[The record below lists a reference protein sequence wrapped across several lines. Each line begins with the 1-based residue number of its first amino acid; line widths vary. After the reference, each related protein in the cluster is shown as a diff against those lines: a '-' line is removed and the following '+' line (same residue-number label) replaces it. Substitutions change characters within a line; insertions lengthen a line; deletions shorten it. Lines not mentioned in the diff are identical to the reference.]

1 MEIVFKHCIDGE
13 FQVFFAVGC
22 SVVDDGEYM
31 LPADVIAA
39 LEALP
44 GDIEVRYERVIR
56 RLEFRDDVAFFHNIE
71 VVD

>member
-1 MEIVFKHCIDGE
+1 M
-13 FQVFFAVGC
+13 
-22 SVVDDGEYM
+22 
-31 LPADVIAA
+31 PADVIAA